1 MQSPVSPQPRVHT
14 MRPHLRTAVVG
25 LVLVLAG
32 CSSQSGSTGQDAA
45 KVADIK
51 GKVVSVDPAKK
62 TVELDH
68 EAIPELDM
76 KAMKMEYTVADA
88 RLLDGL
94 KPGDSVHGKVKAESG
109 KYTITSLEKH

>member
-1 MQSPVSPQPRVHT
+1 MH
-14 MRPHLRTAVVG
+14 PHLTPAVAVG

-32 CSSQSGSTGQDAA
+32 CSNQSSSSGQDTT

-51 GKVVSVDPAKK
+51 GKLVSVDPAKK

-68 EAIPELDM
+68 EAIAELDM
-76 KAMKMEYTVADA
+76 KAMKMEYSVADA
-88 RLLDGL
+88 KLLEGL
-94 KPGDSVHGKVKAESG
+94 KAGDSVHGKVKVESG

>member
-1 MQSPVSPQPRVHT
+1 
-14 MRPHLRTAVVG
+14 MRPLLRTTIVG

-32 CSSQSGSTGQDAA
+32 CSNQRNSTGQDAA

-68 EAIPELDM
+68 EAIPELNM
-76 KAMKMEYTVADA
+76 KAMKMEYPVADPK
-88 RLLDGL
+88 LLDGL
-94 KPGDSVHGKVKAESG
+94 KAGDSAQGKVKAESG
-109 KYTITSLEKH
+109 KYTITSLEKR

>member
-1 MQSPVSPQPRVHT
+1 
-14 MRPHLRTAVVG
+14 MRPLLKTAAVG

-32 CSSQSGSTGQDAA
+32 CSNQSGSTPRDGA

-68 EAIPELDM
+68 EAIPELNM
-76 KAMKMEYTVADA
+76 KAMKMEYPVADPK
-88 RLLDGL
+88 LLEGL
-94 KPGDSVHGKVKAESG
+94 KAGDSVRGKVKAESG
-109 KYTITSLEKH
+109 KYTITSLEKR